1 MSWSGIRRRLEEEF
15 LAESLRGRIQ
25 YYAVS
30 YSKCP
35 DHEGRAAVRFD
46 GEEILTGNYFDLC
59 KAHYQNEASLRT
71 ERPELSRMER
81 WRAAGT
87 AALRDGC
94 FDQRSFYRAFEEFT
108 TQSIE
113 DSLDSENAIVRMF
126 AVLDRRV
133 GKRRLVK
140 LAERFSEEPEWLQRF
155 YIIRFEAEGIRI
167 TEAKPLS

>member
-1 MSWSGIRRRLEEEF
+1 MSWSGIRKRLKEEF

-35 DHEGRAAVRFD
+35 DHEGRAAVLFD
-46 GEEILTGNYFDLC
+46 GKEILKGNYFDLC
-59 KAHYQNEASLRT
+59 KAHYKNEVSLRT
-71 ERPELSRMER
+71 ERHELSRSER
-81 WRAAGT
+81 WRAAGN

-133 GKRRLVK
+133 GKRRLLK
-140 LAERFSEEPEWLQRF
+140 LTDRISAEPEWLKAF
-155 YIIRFEAEGIRI
+155 YLIRLQAEGVEF
-167 TEAKPLS
+167 TEI

>member
-1 MSWSGIRRRLEEEF
+1 MSWSGIRKRLEEEF

-46 GEEILTGNYFDLC
+46 GEEILKSNAFDYEKYAALHEQKLHRENPEMSFGEAWK
-59 KAHYQNEASLRT
+59 KA
-71 ERPELSRMER
+71 
-81 WRAAGT
+81 GV

-94 FDQRSFYRAFEEFT
+94 FDQWSFYRAFEEFT

-113 DSLDSENAIVRMF
+113 DSLNSENAIVRMF